1 MNELRRLKRNT
12 SRFSFVLCIF
22 SLVSIIRCGCAAKVN
37 LLQMLQ
43 LRDIPWWASLLFWQV
58 RACGLWGSEPF
69 RAAALDLSSRGCLK
83 VNGLAADTC
92 YSFRL
97 ERRAESSSLAV
108 PPLAADLSDDEGS
121 CPLSAATVGANST
134 GESSAD
140 QLGADVADGASA
152 LTGLDGSG
160 GGGGGGGST
169 CSEGC
174 TTVLTDESQRQEGQA
189 SYCTSS
195 TRAVAGRHSRP
206 SGTDRHTN
214 NRMEFQWPSMG
225 GRDRVCGTSEDFVS
239 GRVNGAIVAAVS
251 VATPPEVPFML
262 DAEGCGPNLR
272 LTNSN
277 LTVTN
282 TGRKKWSAV
291 RSTRGFACGVH
302 RWKVRIDRLA
312 GVVSV
317 QFIKEGRSCNPSPN
331 VRWS

>member
-1 MNELRRLKRNT
+1 MY
-12 SRFSFVLCIF
+12 
-22 SLVSIIRCGCAAKVN
+22 
-37 LLQMLQ
+37 
-43 LRDIPWWASLLFWQV
+43 
-58 RACGLWGSEPF
+58 
-69 RAAALDLSSRGCLK
+69 
-83 VNGLAADTC
+83 GLAADTC

-97 ERRAESSSLAV
+97 EHRAASPSPAV

-121 CPLSAATVGANST
+121 CLLSAVTVGANST
-134 GESSAD
+134 GESTAD
-140 QLGADVADGASA
+140 QLAADVADGASA

-174 TTVLTDESQRQEGQA
+174 TTVLTDESQRQDGQA

-195 TRAVAGRHSRP
+195 TRAIAGRNSRP
-206 SGTDRHTN
+206 PKHMDFH
-214 NRMEFQWPSMG
+214 WPSMG
-225 GRDRVCGTSEDFVS
+225 GRDRFGGTSEDFVT
-239 GRVNGAIVAAVS
+239 GRANGAIVATMS

-291 RSTRGFACGVH
+291 RATRGFACGVH
-302 RWKVRIDRLA
+302 RWRVRIDRSA
-312 GVVSV
+312 GCSTSETTL
-317 QFIKEGRSCNPSPN
+317 FRFS
-331 VRWS
+331 

>member
-1 MNELRRLKRNT
+1 M
-12 SRFSFVLCIF
+12 
-22 SLVSIIRCGCAAKVN
+22 
-37 LLQMLQ
+37 
-43 LRDIPWWASLLFWQV
+43 
-58 RACGLWGSEPF
+58 EPF
-69 RAAALDLSSRGCLK
+69 RVAALDLRSRGCLK
-83 VNGLAADTC
+83 VYELAADTC

-97 ERRAESSSLAV
+97 ERRAVSPPPAI

-121 CPLSAATVGANST
+121 CPLSVATGGANST

-140 QLGADVADGASA
+140 QLGADIADGASA

-160 GGGGGGGST
+160 GGGGGGGSA

-195 TRAVAGRHSRP
+195 TRAVAGRNSRP
-206 SGTDRHTN
+206 SGTDRYTN
-214 NRMEFQWPSMG
+214 KRMEFQWPSMG
-225 GRDRVCGTSEDFVS
+225 GRDRFCGTSEDFVT
-239 GRVNGAIVAAVS
+239 GRANGAVVATMS

-291 RSTRGFACGVH
+291 RATRGFACGVH
-302 RWKVRIDRLA
+302 RWKVRIDRSA
-312 GVVSV
+312 GCSDVGISVVSV
-317 QFIKEGRSCNPSPN
+317 QDQRCSWYLTDLQPFAESSVLMAFPAPGTDCH
-331 VRWS
+331 

>member
-1 MNELRRLKRNT
+1 M
-12 SRFSFVLCIF
+12 
-22 SLVSIIRCGCAAKVN
+22 
-37 LLQMLQ
+37 
-43 LRDIPWWASLLFWQV
+43 
-58 RACGLWGSEPF
+58 
-69 RAAALDLSSRGCLK
+69 AALDLSSRGCLK
-83 VNGLAADTC
+83 VYGLAADTC

-97 ERRAESSSLAV
+97 ERRAASPSPAI

-140 QLGADVADGASA
+140 QLGADTADGASA

-160 GGGGGGGST
+160 GGGGGEGST

-195 TRAVAGRHSRP
+195 TRAVAGRNFRP
-206 SGTDRHTN
+206 SGTDRYAE
-214 NRMEFQWPSMG
+214 RMEFQWPSMD
-225 GRDRVCGTSEDFVS
+225 GRDQFCGTSEDFVT
-239 GRVNGAIVAAVS
+239 GRANGAVVAIVS
-251 VATPPEVPFML
+251 VATPPEIPFML
-262 DAEGCGPNLR
+262 DTEGCGPGLR

-291 RSTRGFACGVH
+291 RATRGFTCGVH
-302 RWKVRIDRLA
+302 RWQVRIDRSA
-312 GVVSV
+312 GCATSLNGRCFGSV
-317 QFIKEGRSCNPSPN
+317 GRGC
-331 VRWS
+331 VCMVL